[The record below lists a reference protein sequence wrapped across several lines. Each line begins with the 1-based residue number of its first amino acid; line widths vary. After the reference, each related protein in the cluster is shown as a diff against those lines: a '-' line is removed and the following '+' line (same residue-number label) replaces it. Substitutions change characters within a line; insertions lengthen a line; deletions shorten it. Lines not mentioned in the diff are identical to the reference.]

1 MDMINTEFK
10 VGVIEP
16 VQCMKDGWEL
26 IKDEYW
32 LFFGIVFVGMLIGAF
47 IPFGLG
53 LGAMFCGTYY
63 VILKKMDG
71 QPVEFGDL
79 FKGFNYF
86 AQGLIA
92 MLVIVV
98 PAIILSVFMSISVFG
113 VFFASM
119 DKNGVPSE
127 TTFFAL
133 WGAVL
138 VESVVAAIFFSCL
151 HALIM
156 FAFPLIVDKNLSG
169 WEAFKLS
176 ARAVWQN
183 LSGVIGLILV
193 EFALGFVGY
202 LGCGIGLYFTLPIMY
217 AGVLVAYRRVF
228 PKNNTQP
235 LGGSPLPNAFKL

>member
-1 MDMINTEFK
+1 MMNTEFK

-16 VQCMKDGWEL
+16 VQCMKEGWEL
-26 IKDEYW
+26 IKNDYW
-32 LFFGIVFVGMLIGAF
+32 LFFGIVFVGMIIGAL
-47 IPFGLG
+47 IPLG
-53 LGAMFCGTYY
+53 IGIGAMFCGIYY
-63 VILKKMDG
+63 VLLNKMDG
-71 QPVEFGDL
+71 KPVEFGDL

-86 AQGLIA
+86 GQGLIA
-92 MLVIVV
+92 MLIVV
-98 PAIILSVFMSISVFG
+98 IPAVILSIFMSLSVFG

-119 DKNGVPSE
+119 DKNGVPSD

-156 FAFPLIVDKNLSG
+156 FSFPLIVDKNLSG

-176 ARAVWQN
+176 ARAVRQN
-183 LSGVIGLILV
+183 LSGVVGIILV
-193 EFALGFVGY
+193 ETGLGFVSY
-202 LGCGIGLYFTLPIMY
+202 LACGIGLYFTLPIMY

-228 PKNNTQP
+228 PKNNSQP
-235 LGGSPLPNAFKL
+235 FGSAAPQNAFNL